1 MNNKGMTLVELLITF
16 SLMMI
21 IIVGIFN
28 VILDVRLD
36 LDNKRIIKDVT
47 EYSNF
52 VNHDIQYDMI
62 MKRPFAIAWKET
74 AESNWDCTYG
84 LYGTDFFIE
93 QDCAIG
99 DDNKFAVQIVLTNKI
114 AEQTVS
120 GEFELNDRT
129 NKEVCGGMFPCAVY
143 AYYDRNKSTNSNL
156 AQTIPA
162 DFEVIAIDKDNASG
176 KGYGIKHGS
185 VFEPIPY
192 QDRINK
198 KKMVNARIL
207 ADDNNIIVELPI
219 YLSGEEQNYGFMSVY
234 PFKEVYQ

>member
-28 VILDVRLD
+28 LILDVRLD
-36 LDNKRIIKDVT
+36 LDNKKIVKDVT

-52 VNHDIQYDMI
+52 VNHDIQYDLI
-62 MKRPFAIAWKET
+62 LKRPFAIAYKET
-74 AESNWDCTYG
+74 AEAEWTCTYG

-93 QDCAIG
+93 NDCALPENS
-99 DDNKFAVQIVLTNKI
+99 NKLTVEIILTNKI
-114 AEQTVS
+114 QEQVVH
-120 GEFELNDRT
+120 GEIDLDNP
-129 NKEVCGGMFPCAVY
+129 KVCEGMYPCAVY

-156 AQTIPA
+156 AERIDA
-162 DFEVIAIDKDNASG
+162 DFEVIAIDKDNSSG
-176 KGYGIKHGS
+176 KGYGIKHGN

-192 QDRINK
+192 QERLNK
-198 KKMVNARIL
+198 KKMVNSRIIT
-207 ADDNNIIVELPI
+207 DDNNIIVELPI
-219 YLSGEEQNYGFMSVY
+219 YLSGETQNYGFMAVY

>member
-21 IIVGIFN
+21 IVVGIFN
-28 VILDVRLD
+28 LILDVRLD
-36 LDNKRIIKDVT
+36 LDNKKIVKDVT

-52 VNHDIQYDMI
+52 VNHDIQYDI
-62 MKRPFAIAWKET
+62 ILKRPFAIAYKET
-74 AESNWDCTYG
+74 AESNWTCTYG

-93 QDCAIG
+93 NDCEIPG
-99 DDNKFAVQIVLTNKI
+99 HTFDVEIILTNKI
-114 AEQTVS
+114 QEQTVKGS
-120 GEFELNDRT
+120 FDLEDKP
-129 NKEVCGGMFPCAVY
+129 NKEVCGGMYPCAVY

-156 AQTIPA
+156 SQSIPA
-162 DFEVIAIDKDNASG
+162 DFEVIAIDKTNSAG
-176 KGYGIKHGS
+176 KGYGIKHGN

-192 QDRINK
+192 QDRLNK
-198 KKMVNARIL
+198 KKMVNARII

-219 YLSGEEQNYGFMSVY
+219 YLSGEDQNYGFMTVY